1 LVSRTTVFSSL
12 AQNSDI
18 HDEPFVPNDREF
30 LNTSITRMRFALS
43 LGLLFGSAH
52 GWLASE
58 GLASG
63 LFVIN
68 QEPGTTLKT
77 FSAFGNGLDSRY
89 P

>member
-1 LVSRTTVFSSL
+1 
-12 AQNSDI
+12 
-18 HDEPFVPNDREF
+18 
-30 LNTSITRMRFALS
+30 MRFALS
-43 LGLLFGSAH
+43 LGLMFGSAH

-77 FSAFGNGLDSRY
+77 FSAFGNGLDSTY

>member
-1 LVSRTTVFSSL
+1 MHS
-12 AQNSDI
+12 
-18 HDEPFVPNDREF
+18 
-30 LNTSITRMRFALS
+30 SITQMRFALS

-63 LFVIN
+63 LLVIQ
-68 QEPGTTLKT
+68 QERGTTLKT
-77 FSAFGNGLDSRY
+77 FSAFGNGFDSVS

>member
-1 LVSRTTVFSSL
+1 MVSGTTVFSSL

-18 HDEPFVPNDREF
+18 HDEAFDQHHRSFVHSLTN
-30 LNTSITRMRFALS
+30 RMRFALS

-63 LFVIN
+63 LLVIN
-68 QEPGTTLKT
+68 QEQGTTLKT
-77 FSAFGNGLDSRY
+77 FSAFGNGSYSLS

>member
-1 LVSRTTVFSSL
+1 
-12 AQNSDI
+12 
-18 HDEPFVPNDREF
+18 
-30 LNTSITRMRFALS
+30 MRFALS

-63 LFVIN
+63 LLVIQ
-68 QEPGTTLKT
+68 QERGTTLKT
-77 FSAFGNGLDSRY
+77 FSAFSNGFDSVS

>member
-1 LVSRTTVFSSL
+1 
-12 AQNSDI
+12 
-18 HDEPFVPNDREF
+18 
-30 LNTSITRMRFALS
+30 MRFALS

-63 LFVIN
+63 LLVIN
-68 QEPGTTLKT
+68 QEQGTTLKT
-77 FSAFGNGLDSRY
+77 FSAFGNGSYNLS